1 MMGRCCPIAMVFLC
15 CAAVCQ
21 GAFAADAP
29 ELAQWL
35 PGESY
40 AGGKQYDARLDKP
53 VKLWG
58 PGMPVKKVFAEIT
71 AQTGVDVT
79 CYPAGM

>member
-1 MMGRCCPIAMVFLC
+1 MLGRCTCLVVLCGLVFGVSM
-15 CAAVCQ
+15 A
-21 GAFAADAP
+21 GA
-29 ELAQWL
+29 ETLTVQWL
-35 PGESY
+35 PSESY
-40 AGGKQYDARLDKP
+40 AGGKQYDARLDRP

-58 PGMPVKKVFAEIT
+58 AGIPVKKAFAEIT